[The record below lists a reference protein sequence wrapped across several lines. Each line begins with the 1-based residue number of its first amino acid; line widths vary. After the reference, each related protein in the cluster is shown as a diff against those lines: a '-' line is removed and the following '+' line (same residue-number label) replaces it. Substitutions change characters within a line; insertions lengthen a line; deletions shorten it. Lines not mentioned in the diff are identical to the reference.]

1 MINKQAVWIQIM
13 TSVHVVFF
21 LACFL
26 SFQIQSFKQDA
37 IWTLLFALSSVTHF
51 SVAEHRNV
59 WQLKLSTMMN
69 IAYYLDSFLDILM
82 IFGFLVSVNWTNL
95 FFIFVLSVC
104 IRKIPQRYSQCVVL
118 FIFLNGIHWYT
129 FLVIFRFALQYKT
142 RQYLKKSV
150 TQCHATIYLK
160 KSVACKAINVLLES
174 VLLWVLRCE
183 SRFPHKMRYTPPIIA
198 TISIVCITVYCQYF
212 ILDTKVSV
220 KSSIKSIDI
229 INHPLTP
236 SLNAILRCE
245 QCMKCLTNVD
255 IEDSVKDN
263 VYRFDK
269 EHLI

>member
-1 MINKQAVWIQIM
+1 M

-51 SVAEHRNV
+51 SVAEHRNC
-59 WQLKLSTMMN
+59 QLKLSTIMN

-142 RQYLKKSV
+142 RQYLNKSV

-198 TISIVCITVYCQYF
+198 TISIVFSAVYCQYF

-220 KSSIKSIDI
+220 KSSIKSID